1 MNKPIDRT
9 KSNLKI
15 KEKKKRDSKIA
26 AIKTE
31 RKNQKKSLISN
42 ATVIFGLDN
51 GSTGTISCIDTE
63 YKLLSFRKTPA
74 KVELDYTQDIKYI
87 NRIDTVELKKWFE
100 SNIKKLNKDK
110 RVTIVILERPMKN
123 PTRFEQ
129 SISACRA
136 FEATLIVLEE
146 LGLDYIVIDSKEWQH
161 YFFGKNT
168 TNIDLKFESMKKG
181 IDLIKNNYSHIK
193 IYNNVVEEITK
204 HGDADSL
211 LICQYILK
219 HKNQG

>member
-87 NRIDTVELKKWFE
+87 NRIDTIELKKWFE

-211 LICQYILK
+211 LICQYILE
-219 HKNQG
+219 HKN

>member
-15 KEKKKRDSKIA
+15 KEKKKKDSKIA
-26 AIKTE
+26 AIKSE
-31 RKNQKKSLISN
+31 RKKFRNDLISN
-42 ATVIFGLDN
+42 ANLIFGLDN
-51 GSTGTISCIDTE
+51 GSTVPISCIDNVAGT
-63 YKLLSFRKTPA
+63 LSFMKTPS
-74 KVELDYTQDIKYI
+74 KIELDYTQDIKYI

-100 SNIKKLNKDK
+100 NNISLAKDDN
-110 RVTIVILERPMKN
+110 RFIIVILERPMKN

-146 LGLDYIVIDSKEWQH
+146 LNLKYIVIDSKQWQH

-168 TNIDLKFESMKKG
+168 SNIDLKLESMRKGLDVLKKNF
-181 IDLIKNNYSHIK
+181 KK
-193 IYNNVVEEITK
+193 QYNEISEIIQK

-211 LICQYILK
+211 LICQYIIDQKL
-219 HKNQG
+219 QR

>member
-26 AIKTE
+26 AIKSE
-31 RKNQKKSLISN
+31 RKKFRNDLISN
-42 ATVIFGLDN
+42 ANLIFGLDN
-51 GSTGTISCIDTE
+51 GSTGTISCIDKIAGTI
-63 YKLLSFRKTPA
+63 SFMKTPS
-74 KVELDYTQDIKYI
+74 KIELDYTQDIKYI
-87 NRIDTVELKKWFE
+87 NRIDVVELKKWFE
-100 SNIKKLNKDK
+100 NNISLTKDDN
-110 RVTIVILERPMKN
+110 RFIIVILERPMKN

-146 LGLDYIVIDSKEWQH
+146 LNLKYIVIDSKQWQH

-168 TNIDLKFESMKKG
+168 SNIDLKLESMRKGLDVLNKNFKKQ
-181 IDLIKNNYSHIK
+181 
-193 IYNNVVEEITK
+193 YNEISEIIQK

-211 LICQYILK
+211 LICQYIIDQQL
-219 HKNQG
+219 QR